1 MHNSFAAKHSRVSHM
16 VSPTTLSSGRM
27 LAQNQKMPHGRAQR
41 SPRLAM
47 LPKITERALHEI
59 RTGRFGRVQLPS
71 QEEARYWLQQ
81 WREGAQPKQ
90 KTPYPEDRRQ
100 PSKIFLKHPQ
110 CLWVRFAS
118 ATTSWR
124 RISALRT
131 TNGLTQGTPTTRCL
145 ANTWRS
151 SEG

>member
-1 MHNSFAAKHSRVSHM
+1 
-16 VSPTTLSSGRM
+16 M

-81 WREGAQPKQ
+81 WREGAKPKQ
-90 KTPYPEDRRQ
+90 KTPIR
-100 PSKIFLKHPQ
+100 KIVVNL
-110 CLWVRFAS
+110 VRFS
-118 ATTSWR
+118 
-124 RISALRT
+124 
-131 TNGLTQGTPTTRCL
+131 
-145 ANTWRS
+145 
-151 SEG
+151 